1 MNKSGVRI
9 SGSSFILHPFPRDYS
24 EKQVASPGGHGA
36 PGNGENVEVVTR
48 LAESRIEH
56 RLGEVQ
62 APAGSL
68 RDVWGR

>member
-1 MNKSGVRI
+1 MKRDRI
-9 SGSSFILHPFPRDYS
+9 LVHPSSFILHPFPRDYS

>member
-1 MNKSGVRI
+1 MDPGRSRHRPGFLASGPGV
-9 SGSSFILHPFPRDYS
+9 DYS